1 MLTWTIKQGSPTLP
15 PTLFLLF
22 FRGGSSRTLGMPQ
35 GFAKGGSHSQNLP
48 IQPGLLMGLVW
59 QVYPLLEVPQPHG
72 THWYQH
78 LTLQNQDVSHKA
90 GPKFT
95 HNETRKDMNIEHYK
109 NLQNTNISNVT
120 QIPIKGSCTPASQ
133 ADFVAVAMTSILRM
147 RTASE
152 SSWGNASKRML
163 K

>member
-1 MLTWTIKQGSPTLP
+1 MGSVPTFGSPSTTWDPLISTSDIAKP
-15 PTLFLLF
+15 RCTSQ
-22 FRGGSSRTLGMPQ
+22 GRTQVHPQ
-35 GFAKGGSHSQNLP
+35 RNKKGHE
-48 IQPGLLMGLVW
+48 
-59 QVYPLLEVPQPHG
+59 YR
-72 THWYQH
+72 
-78 LTLQNQDVSHKA
+78 TLQNTK
-90 GPKFT
+90 
-95 HNETRKDMNIEHYK
+95 I
-109 NLQNTNISNVT
+109 INVT